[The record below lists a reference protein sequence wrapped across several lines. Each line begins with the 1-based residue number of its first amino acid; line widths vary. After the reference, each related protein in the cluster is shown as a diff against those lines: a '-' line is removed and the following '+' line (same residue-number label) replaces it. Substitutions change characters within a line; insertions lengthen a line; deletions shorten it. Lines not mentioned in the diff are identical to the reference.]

1 MSIVIED
8 QATDLVEA
16 TAEDTADTII
26 LDIVTNRM
34 VVVETI
40 EAVQDTDRITDKM
53 DTTITK
59 IITNK
64 RGTDTHSRSCSHNHN
79 HIIIIIIIIIIPHL
93 IMRTEHI
100 GSLIGEVH
108 TILTVITIID
118 TTLIITIEG
127 LRPRNRI

>member
-1 MSIVIED
+1 MIED

-16 TAEDTADTII
+16 TAEGTADTII

-64 RGTDTHSRSCSHNHN
+64 RGTDTHSRSRSHNHN
-79 HIIIIIIIIIIPHL
+79 HIIIIIIIIPHL

>member
-26 LDIVTNRM
+26 LDIVTNKM

-79 HIIIIIIIIIIPHL
+79 HIIIIIIPHL

>member
-79 HIIIIIIIIIIPHL
+79 HIIIIIIPHL